1 MPCSHATLRPQGVSG
16 RLLQHDKDTTMKF
29 VRKIGVVAAACA
41 VSFGLLGI
49 TAPAHA
55 DFTWGMGAIKK

>member
-1 MPCSHATLRPQGVSG
+1 MRKASRVDPPNE
-16 RLLQHDKDTTMKF
+16 HDKDTNMKF

-41 VSFGLLGI
+41 VSFGLLGV

-55 DFTWGMGAIKK
+55 DWTWGMSIHK

>member
-1 MPCSHATLRPQGVSG
+1 
-16 RLLQHDKDTTMKF
+16 MKF

-41 VSFGLLGI
+41 VSLGLLGI

-55 DFTWGMGAIKK
+55 DFTWGMSIHK

>member
-1 MPCSHATLRPQGVSG
+1 
-16 RLLQHDKDTTMKF
+16 MKL
-29 VRKIGVVAAACA
+29 VRKISVVAAACA

-55 DFTWGMGAIKK
+55 DFTWGMSTHK

>member
-1 MPCSHATLRPQGVSG
+1 VAQGVSG
-16 RLLQHDKDTTMKF
+16 PTLKHDKDTTMKF

-55 DFTWGMGAIKK
+55 DMSWGMGSIHK

>member
-1 MPCSHATLRPQGVSG
+1 VAQGVSG
-16 RLLQHDKDTTMKF
+16 PTLKHDKDTSMKF

-55 DFTWGMGAIKK
+55 DMSWGMGSIHK

>member
-1 MPCSHATLRPQGVSG
+1 
-16 RLLQHDKDTTMKF
+16 MKF

-55 DFTWGMGAIKK
+55 DFTWGLSVRK